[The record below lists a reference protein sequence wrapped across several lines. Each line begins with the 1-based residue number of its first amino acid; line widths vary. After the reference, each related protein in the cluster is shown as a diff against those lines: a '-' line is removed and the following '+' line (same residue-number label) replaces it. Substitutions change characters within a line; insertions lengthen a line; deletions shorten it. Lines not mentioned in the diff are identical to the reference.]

1 MKKFAPAFIIASL
14 FLPCV
19 SYAQEAEKPKVS
31 ELIEEISPSA
41 PASEQNIG
49 TAISPLK
56 KSQFA
61 PFTGVLLSPLAV
73 ATLMTELDSR
83 STEIKIE
90 VDKAVAYN
98 EAKCTYEKSIMR
110 NQFEADKRIFEADIT
125 AKKEQ
130 IKVLDE
136 ALKNNVTSQP
146 NPALWTLL
154 GIATGVVFTTATAAV
169 VVSVSN

>member
-1 MKKFAPAFIIASL
+1 MKKIISAFLAISL
-14 FLPCV
+14 FCPQDL
-19 SYAQEAEKPKVS
+19 YAQDAQKPKVS
-31 ELIEEISPSA
+31 DLIEEISPTS

-49 TAISPLK
+49 AAISPLK

-73 ATLMTELDSR
+73 ATLMTELD
-83 STEIKIE
+83 TKAAEIEIE
-90 VDKAVAYN
+90 VDKATAIA
-98 EAKCTYEKSIMR
+98 ESKCAYEKSIMR
-110 NQFEADKRIFEADIT
+110 NQADADKKISEANIL
-125 AKKEQ
+125 AKTEQ

-136 ALKNNVTSQP
+136 AIKTHVASQP

-154 GIATGVVFTTATAAV
+154 GIAAGVVFTTATAAV